1 MSSVGALTAGRWWW
15 TNRPIPGGTEDV
27 VVNRRHELSL
37 VNPLHEGV
45 SPTR

>member
-1 MSSVGALTAGRWWW
+1 VSEPLPLPLVVDRSSDFW
-15 TNRPIPGGTEDV
+15 GTKDV

-45 SPTR
+45 SSTR